1 MTAIPLG
8 RVTVPT
14 AGTPITL
21 ASVITPAQTAH
32 LNAAGLCAKVEVWPD
47 PTAAGRVYLK
57 QNSVILAALPVP
69 TGGYPLPWA
78 TPECDRNCINPSA
91 FSIDAAT
98 NGDGAYVTL
107 WVE

>member
-1 MTAIPLG
+1 MQAIPLG

-14 AGTPITL
+14 AGTPVPISLT
-21 ASVITPAQTAH
+21 AAQTAQ
-32 LNAAGLCAKVEVWPD
+32 LSANGQCAKVEVWPD
-47 PTAAGRVYLK
+47 PAATGRVYVK
-57 QNSVILAALPVP
+57 QGGVILAALPVP

-78 TPECDRNCINPSA
+78 TPGCDRNVITPTA
-91 FSIDAAT
+91 FAIDAAT